1 MRKDIYTIRAKSS
14 GLRAR
19 SAFKLFQIN
28 DKYHIIKNG
37 NSVLD
42 LGCWPGGWLIA
53 AKKLNG
59 SSRVAGIDFNDI
71 EPISG
76 VEFYR
81 GDAVEIINKID
92 GKFDVIISDMAPKT
106 TGIIN
111 IDIGRSLELAGLAL
125 GIARE
130 KLNSNGNFLV
140 KVFQGSGFN
149 EFVAVLRKNFALV
162 KISKPEASK
171 KRSKELYIVAI
182 GFKSA

>member
-19 SAFKLFQIN
+19 SAYKLFQIN
-28 DKYHIIKNG
+28 GKYNFIKRG

-59 SSRVAGIDFNDI
+59 DARVVGIDLMGI
-71 EPISG
+71 EPLNG

-81 GDAVEIINKID
+81 GDAAELINKIV
-92 GKFDVIISDMAPKT
+92 GKFDVVISDMAPKT
-106 TGIIN
+106 TGIISL
-111 IDIGRSLELAGLAL
+111 DVDRSLGLAEIAF
-125 GIARE
+125 GIAKE
-130 KLNSNGNFLV
+130 KLNPKGNFLV
-140 KVFQGSGFN
+140 KVFQGKGFN
-149 EFVAVLRKNFALV
+149 EFVAELRKSFVNV

-171 KRSKELYIVAI
+171 MRSKELYVLAI
-182 GFKSA
+182 GFKG